1 MYKLLDGNHDLLLL
15 KLESTLHHDAT
26 LFYKLQR
33 SMFNGSYKLAMTLH
47 LLKIHEHPV
56 ERFIAKLVTPIT

>member
-1 MYKLLDGNHDLLLL
+1 LVGDHDSLLL

-26 LFYKLQR
+26 LLYKLQH

-47 LLKIHEHPV
+47 LLKIHERHV
-56 ERFIAKLVTPIT
+56 ERFIAKLITLIT